1 MTHQKEQNDAEKLA
15 TLRAELQ
22 AGRDEMKAGLWVDA
36 ADMFA
41 EFDAED
47 TTEEHQRNNV

>member
-1 MTHQKEQNDAEKLA
+1 MTHQKELNDAEKLN

-22 AGRDEMKAGLWVDA
+22 AARDEMKAGLWIDA

-41 EFDAED
+41 EFDAEEA
-47 TTEEHQRNNV
+47 EERQHNNH